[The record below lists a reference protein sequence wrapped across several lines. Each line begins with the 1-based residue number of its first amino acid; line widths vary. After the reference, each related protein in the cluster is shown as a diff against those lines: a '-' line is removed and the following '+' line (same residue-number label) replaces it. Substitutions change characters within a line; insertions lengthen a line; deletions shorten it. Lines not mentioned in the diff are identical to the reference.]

1 VASSPSQEPRHAA
14 RARGR
19 SAGYVG
25 SDVPRSHAGVD
36 RPLDPAC
43 EHIKA
48 EREDRPKPE
57 CMLSMVSVVV
67 PRFRVDQDR
76 QSTPVQQEPRNDQPK
91 LVGPEND
98 LIHGLRMRSDRLV
111 VSAPKTSIVE
121 ELTDALAEEGRFPA
135 AGRWIVVDV
144 RVVRC
149 DPPWILHSCAL

>member
-1 VASSPSQEPRHAA
+1 
-14 RARGR
+14 
-19 SAGYVG
+19 
-25 SDVPRSHAGVD
+25 
-36 RPLDPAC
+36 
-43 EHIKA
+43 
-48 EREDRPKPE
+48 
-57 CMLSMVSVVV
+57 MLSMVSVVV

-111 VSAPKTSIVE
+111 VSAPKTSIGE